1 MASNDASVQ
10 SNLQA
15 ICTLFQAAISVS
27 AFRNEMIQWSL
38 MREMFFRAA
47 ERRVIVVVLV
57 SAKLQIMNCF
67 SKIVISLRL
76 SSSLSL
82 KE

>member
-1 MASNDASVQ
+1 MASDDASVQ

-47 ERRVIVVVLV
+47 ERRVVVVLLV
-57 SAKLQIMNCF
+57 SAELQIINCS
-67 SKIVISLRL
+67 SKIAISLL
-76 SSSLSL
+76 SSRALY
-82 KE
+82 

>member
-47 ERRVIVVVLV
+47 ERRVVVVLLV
-57 SAKLQIMNCF
+57 SAELQIINCS
-67 SKIVISLRL
+67 SKIAISLL
-76 SSSLSL
+76 SSRALY
-82 KE
+82 